1 MELNPFIFREYDI
14 RGVVEKD
21 FPDDVVENLGK
32 AFGTYVKR
40 KGVDKISL
48 GGDVRLTTE
57 QLKKAFTKGVISTGV
72 NVVDIGIVPT
82 PVSYFS
88 IYRFNLKGAVQI
100 TGSHNP
106 PEFNGF
112 KMTLSTGA
120 VYGEEIMVIKKII
133 ETDDFDSGEGTVEE
147 ADITEDYRRD
157 IIEKISLK
165 KKMKIVTDCGN
176 GAGGLVAPDVLR
188 GIGCEVDE
196 LFTEPDGNF
205 PNHHPD
211 PTVEKYITKLIE
223 TVKNGDYDFGVAF
236 DGDMDR
242 IGVVD
247 NKGEIVWSDYLMAIF
262 SEEILSNG
270 TKTII
275 FDVKCSQALP
285 ERIEE
290 LGGIPLMYKTGH
302 SLIKEKLRELDES
315 FAGEMS
321 GHIFFGDEH
330 YGYDDALYVTA
341 RLARFMSERD
351 ESLSELMAK
360 FPKYYSTPEMRLNTK
375 DDKSKFEIVEKAVE
389 YFTKNYECSTVDGVR
404 ILFGE
409 SWGLVRAS
417 NTQPVI
423 VVRFEAKSQERLE
436 EIKALVI
443 GKLEEFGEI
452 ELD

>member
-32 AFGTYVKR
+32 AFGTYVQR

-88 IYRFNLKGAVQI
+88 IYRLNLKGAVQI

-120 VYGEEIMVIKKII
+120 VYGEGIMAIKKII

-375 DDKSKFEIVEKAVE
+375 DDKSKFEIVEKAVK

-404 ILFGE
+404 ILFGD

>member
-88 IYRFNLKGAVQI
+88 IYRLNLKGAVQI